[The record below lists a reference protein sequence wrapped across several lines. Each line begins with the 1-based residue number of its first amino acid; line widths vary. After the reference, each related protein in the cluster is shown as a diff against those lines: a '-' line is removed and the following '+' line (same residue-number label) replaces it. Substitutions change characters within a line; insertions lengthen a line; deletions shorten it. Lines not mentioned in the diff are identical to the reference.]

1 MFADHPLLKP
11 FLNLEPDTFPEEAIR
26 QVIAHQQDMTP
37 LLLAVLRD
45 FADYPEDYN
54 EQEGNCLHLVALM
67 VLAQF
72 RECAAFPV
80 LADIVNDFDQDQDQ
94 DEEDWDYGAAY
105 DSLLFSI
112 GENGIER
119 ITASIMVN
127 DIAQL
132 KGVILD
138 RSHGLELRVLALETM
153 KCFYFEGDI
162 SRSEL
167 IDFYSSL
174 FRAFKSEHQE
184 DDFRP
189 LWLTLYDECMT
200 IHPQELME
208 DIREAC
214 EFGFLGEEYDRSFV
228 KAGDYCIESPEQW
241 WQSNREQLL
250 TEFGYIRHADRE
262 LESWG
267 MNQGIEFVDWLGG
280 LDFMDFST
288 AKLTEKVRQ
297 RADPNEQI
305 ANAYGEIFHES
316 SSTPFVRE
324 DSRVGRNDP
333 CPCNSGKKFK
343 KCCGR

>member
-11 FLNLEPDTFPEEAIR
+11 FLNLEPDTFPAEAIR
-26 QVIAHQQDMTP
+26 QVIAHQQEMTP

-45 FADYPEDYN
+45 FADDPEGYN

-72 RECAAFPV
+72 RESAAFPV
-80 LADIVNDFDQDQDQ
+80 LADIINDFDQG
-94 DEEDWDYGAAY
+94 EGDWDSGAAY

-112 GENGIER
+112 GVNGLER
-119 ITASIMVN
+119 IAASIMVN

-138 RSHGLELRVLALETM
+138 RSHGLELRVLALETI

-174 FRAFKSEHQE
+174 FRAFKSEHLE
-184 DDFRP
+184 DDFLP
-189 LWLTLYDECMT
+189 LWLTLYDECVT

-214 EFGFLGEEYDRSFV
+214 ETGFLGEEYNGRSLV
-228 KAGDYCIESPEQW
+228 KASDYCIESPEQW

-250 TEFGYIRHADRE
+250 TEFGYIHHADRE

-267 MNQGIEFVDWLGG
+267 MNQHIEFEDWLGG

-288 AKLTEKVRQ
+288 SQIAEKAKQ
-297 RADPNEQI
+297 RADLNEQI
-305 ANAYGEIFHES
+305 GNAYRGIFHES
-316 SSTPFVRE
+316 TSTPFVRE
-324 DSRVGRNDP
+324 DSKVGRNDP
-333 CPCNSGKKFK
+333 CPCDSGKKFK

>member
-11 FLNLEPDTFPEEAIR
+11 FLNLEPNTFPAQAIR

-45 FADYPEDYN
+45 FADAHEGYN

-72 RECAAFPV
+72 RESAAFPV
-80 LADIVNDFDQDQDQ
+80 LADIVNDFDQD
-94 DEEDWDYGAAY
+94 ESDWDCGAAY
-105 DSLLFSI
+105 DALLFSK
-112 GENGIER
+112 GENGLER

-138 RSHGLELRVLALETM
+138 RSHGLELRVLALESM

-174 FRAFKSEHQE
+174 FRAFTSEHQE
-184 DDFRP
+184 DDFRL

-214 EFGFLGEEYDRSFV
+214 ESGFLGEEYNGRSLV
-228 KAGDYCIESPEQW
+228 KASDYCAKSPEQW
-241 WQSNREQLL
+241 WQSDREQLL
-250 TEFGYIRHADRE
+250 TEFGYIHHADRE

-267 MNQGIEFVDWLGG
+267 MNQDIEFEDWLDE

-288 AKLTEKVRQ
+288 TKIAEKVKQ
-297 RADPNEQI
+297 RADLNEQL
-305 ANAYGEIFHES
+305 E
-316 SSTPFVRE
+316 
-324 DSRVGRNDP
+324 
-333 CPCNSGKKFK
+333 
-343 KCCGR
+343 